1 MHLNADW
8 AGESVRWLQSHKIGT
23 QALFDKLGV
32 DRRDLKFGR
41 QVSARHFAA
50 ILDYGALKTNDPH
63 FGLHRGSDF
72 NVKNGGVLA
81 YLAASAGS
89 VGDAILSYQRYA
101 SVVCDGFSLELEC
114 DPRGVELL
122 LHVSD
127 PIWKEC
133 RHLGEFAAART
144 ISGLRKVTGINLCPL
159 SVRFMYPSTASS
171 SECRR
176 LFRCTVEYG
185 ARADAIKL
193 SNDAIRIQIP
203 TVDSRLGYMLRSYA
217 DKLLRQAR
225 AKNENS
231 LQDKVANFIAQR
243 LSSRGVSL
251 RSAAHQLKLSER
263 TLRRRLQE
271 EDVSFGELVGRVR
284 LKLANDW
291 LARTDFDLKHISF
304 LLGYSEPAAFSRAYK
319 RWTGHSPG
327 RTRVG

>member
-8 AGESVRWLQSHKIGT
+8 AGESVQWLQSRKIRT
-23 QALFDKLGV
+23 RPLFDKLEI

-41 QVSARHFAA
+41 QISVQHFAA
-50 ILDYGALKTNDPH
+50 ILDYGALKTNDLH

-72 NVKNGGVLA
+72 NVKNGGILA

-89 VGDAILSYQRYA
+89 VGDAIQSYRRYA
-101 SVVCDGFSLELEC
+101 AIVCDGFSLELEY
-114 DPRGVELL
+114 DRAGVELL

-144 ISGLRKVTGINLCPL
+144 ISGLRKIAGIHLCPL
-159 SVRFMYPSTASS
+159 SVRFMYPNTASS

-176 LFRCTVEYG
+176 VFRCTVEYG
-185 ARADAIKL
+185 ARADVIKL
-193 SNDAIRIQIP
+193 SSDAMRIQIP
-203 TVDSRLGYMLRSYA
+203 TADSRLGYMLRSYA
-217 DKLLRQAR
+217 DGLLRQAL
-225 AKNENS
+225 ANDENS
-231 LQDKVANFIAQR
+231 LQDKVANIIAQR
-243 LSSRGVSL
+243 LPSRNASL
-251 RSAAHQLKLSER
+251 RSVAHQLKLSER
-263 TLRRRLQE
+263 TLRRRLQQ
-271 EDVSFGELVGRVR
+271 DNLRFGELVSRVR

-319 RWTGHSPG
+319 RWTGQSPG